1 MFIWIDPGARKL
13 WYAIIDKNLNIID
26 AWILLQEKKNPNRE
40 DYFQKIF
47 EIQNFFE
54 KIINQ
59 YNIQKAWMEKLFFT
73 NKNQANAEF
82 VYWVR
87 AVLYVLLIKKN
98 IKIYELSPIELK
110 KYITWNTK
118 ANKITVQNFVMKIF
132 SLEKIPEY
140 DDAADALWLAYISS
154 ILK

>member
-1 MFIWIDPGARKL
+1 MFIGIDPGARKL
-13 WYAIIDKNLNIID
+13 GYAIIDKNLNIID
-26 AWILLQEKKNPNRE
+26 AGILLQEKKNPNRE

-59 YNIQKAWMEKLFFT
+59 YNIQKAGMEKLFFT

-82 VYWVR
+82 VYGVR

-110 KYITWNTK
+110 KYITGNTK

-140 DDAADALWLAYISS
+140 DDAADALGLAYISS